1 MNTFYIKKGE
11 NFKFT
16 TTFKDSE
23 NNTIVVDE
31 VTAQLRDQF
40 NNLIA
45 NFEVLENEDTS
56 YSLSLNDTTDFP
68 IGNLKFDIRI
78 KVNNDYIYTKTF
90 SLVVIKNETSE
101 IIDLNVNTLK
111 EEVDS
116 LNYRV
121 QHLEQLISDLT

>member
-31 VTAQLRDQF
+31 VTSQVRDKF

-45 NFEVLENEDTS
+45 NFEVVENPDTT
-56 YSLSLNDTTDFP
+56 YTFSLNNTNNFP

-78 KVNNDYIYTKTF
+78 KVNNDYIYTKTY

>member
-78 KVNNDYIYTKTF
+78 KVEDSYVFSKTY